1 MTVQVYFDTSALVK
15 RYVNEAGSEDVAN
28 LLKAAE
34 YQAVSIVMEA
44 ELPAALACA
53 VRIGAITERDGQEAL
68 KAWEEDSEE
77 LLWIQLPQ
85 TLAKH
90 AGQLAWQDGL
100 RGYDAMHLATA
111 VWWQT
116 NLEQDLVV
124 ATYDRELWRA
134 AKQHGLSVFPEQ
146 CP

>member
-15 RYVNEAGSEDVAN
+15 RYINEAGSKDVAD
-28 LLKAAE
+28 LLRAAE
-34 YQAVSIVMEA
+34 YQAVSIVTEA
-44 ELPAALACA
+44 ELPAALARA
-53 VRIGAITERDGQEAL
+53 VRIGAITEQDGQETL
-68 KAWEEDSEE
+68 KAWEKDCEE

-85 TLAKH
+85 TIAKH

-111 VWWQT
+111 LWWHA

>member
-15 RYVNEAGSEDVAN
+15 RYINEAGSEDVAD

-34 YQAVSIVMEA
+34 YQAVSIVTEA
-44 ELPAALACA
+44 ELPAALARA
-53 VRIGAITERDGQEAL
+53 MRIGAITEQDGQEAL
-68 KAWEEDSEE
+68 KAWEKDSEE

-85 TLAKH
+85 TIAKH

-111 VWWQT
+111 LWWHA
-116 NLEQDLVV
+116 NLGQDLVV

-134 AKQHGLSVFPEQ
+134 AKQHGLSVFPKQ